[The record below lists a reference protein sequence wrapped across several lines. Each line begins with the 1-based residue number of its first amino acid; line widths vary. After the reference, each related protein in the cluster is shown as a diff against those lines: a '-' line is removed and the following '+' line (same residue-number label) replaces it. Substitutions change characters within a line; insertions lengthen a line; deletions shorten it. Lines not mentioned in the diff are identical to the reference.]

1 MYEVS
6 GRCPVCGG
14 QMTITRLECG
24 TCQSAL
30 EGQFVAAAA
39 GRGSGEREGYF
50 GRLERLSREQ
60 LEFVETFLR
69 CRGIIKNVEAILDIS
84 YPTVKARLNNIIET
98 LGFPVEEEMPDPER
112 RRERREILQDLAQG
126 KITTEEAHRRLAME
140 SDS

>member
-1 MYEVS
+1 
-6 GRCPVCGG
+6 
-14 QMTITRLECG
+14 MTITRLECG

-30 EGQFVAAAA
+30 EGQFIAA

-69 CRGIIKNVEAILDIS
+69 CRGIIKNVEAMLDIS
-84 YPTVKARLNNIIET
+84 YPTVKARLNNIIEA

-126 KITTEEAHRRLAME
+126 KITTEEAHRRLATE

>member
-24 TCQSAL
+24 TCHSAL
-30 EGQFVAAAA
+30 EGEFSTPVS
-39 GRGSGEREGYF
+39 GRGTGDSGGYF

-112 RRERREILQDLAQG
+112 RRERREILQELAQG
-126 KITTEEAHRRLAME
+126 KITTEEAHRRLATE
-140 SDS
+140 SE

>member
-14 QMTITRLECG
+14 QMAITRLECG
-24 TCQSAL
+24 TCHSAL
-30 EGQFVAAAA
+30 EGQFAVNGA
-39 GRGSGEREGYF
+39 GRSAGEGEGYL
-50 GRLERLSREQ
+50 GRLERLSRDQ
-60 LEFVETFLR
+60 IDFVETFLR
-69 CRGIIKNVEAILDIS
+69 CRGIIKNVEAMLDIS
-84 YPTVKARLNNIIET
+84 YPTVKARLNAIIET

>member
-6 GRCPVCGG
+6 GHCPVCGG
-14 QMTITRLECG
+14 QMAITRLECG
-24 TCQSAL
+24 NCHSAL
-30 EGQFVAAAA
+30 EGQFIAA
-39 GRGSGEREGYF
+39 GPGRGTNEREGGYF

-69 CRGIIKNVEAILDIS
+69 CRGIIKNVEAMLDIS

-98 LGFPVEEEMPDPER
+98 LGFQVEEEMPDPER

-126 KITTEEAHRRLAME
+126 KITTEEAHRRLAAE
-140 SDS
+140 SD